1 MHCSSASARRVAW
14 PALAAAL
21 AAALGAPVVW
31 AGSHGPEGFGSP
43 RAVQSGIPLAVD
55 TFEVDL
61 RAAWTTYD
69 AFSRAELEDTL
80 NSAVSLDYSLLSTAT
95 LRYGVADTLTM
106 SATLAYWWTDGYTVG
121 RETIHGTVS
130 EGDPMGPSDLWL
142 EGSWRFLRNP
152 RGEFAFLFGVK
163 LPFGS
168 DDKRLDDGRAISPG
182 DQASTGAVDFR
193 GGFALT
199 NQLTER
205 LRLDASVERL
215 LHGDNNSFQQ
225 GDRWDVGAA
234 MHWKLR
240 QDLSTKAA
248 WTLSGSLLMTSAEA
262 DDQNGNGGENT
273 GGTVAWFA
281 PALTRVGHDG
291 TTWRAEIALPVSQ
304 QLKGDQVEV
313 DSRVTLGWTTGF

>member
-1 MHCSSASARRVAW
+1 MHRSSASARRVAW
-14 PALAAAL
+14 AAL
-21 AAALGAPVVW
+21 AAALGAPVLF
-31 AGSHGPEGFGSP
+31 AGSHGPEGFGTP
-43 RAVQSGIPLAVD
+43 RAVQHGIPLAVEA
-55 TFEVDL
+55 FELEL

-121 RETIHGTVS
+121 RETIDGTVS

-152 RGEFAFLFGVK
+152 RGDFAFLFGVK

-168 DDKRLDDGRAISPG
+168 DDKRLDDGRAISPA

-205 LRLDASVERL
+205 LRFDASVERL
-215 LHGDNNSFQQ
+215 LHGDNGGFQQ

-240 QDLSTKAA
+240 QDVSTKAA
-248 WTLSGSLLMTSAEA
+248 WTLSGSLLMTNAEA
-262 DDQNGNGGENT
+262 DDQNGSGGANT

-291 TTWRAEIALPVSQ
+291 TTWRVEVALPVSQ
-304 QLKGDQVEV
+304 QLDGDQVEA